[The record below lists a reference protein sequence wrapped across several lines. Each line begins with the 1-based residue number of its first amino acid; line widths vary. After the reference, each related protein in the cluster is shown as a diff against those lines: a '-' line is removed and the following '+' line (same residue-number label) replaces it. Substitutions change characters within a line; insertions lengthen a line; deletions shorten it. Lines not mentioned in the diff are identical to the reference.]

1 MATARD
7 DNTDAQPSETHEA
20 DSAAIM
26 SAEADDFLA
35 PPIENAAEALV
46 ERLHR
51 QKLGLCVRC
60 GYDLYSITGAYHD
73 PKSNNNCSSL
83 RTAT

>member
-7 DNTDAQPSETHEA
+7 DNIDAQPSETDEA

-26 SAEADDFLA
+26 SSEADEFLK
-35 PPIENAAEALV
+35 PPIEGAAEALL

-51 QKLGLCVRC
+51 HDRRDRGPECVETR
-60 GYDLYSITGAYHD
+60 
-73 PKSNNNCSSL
+73 
-83 RTAT
+83 